1 MHVVIFA
8 GGMVRAGRAVEQA
21 LASAEMIIAADSGA
35 ATALQFGYTPAIVVG
50 DFDSLEALPLQQLQA
65 QGSEIIRVAAEKDE
79 TDSE

>member
-8 GGMVRAGRAVEQA
+8 GGTVRAGRAVEQA

-35 ATALQFGYTPAIVVG
+35 ATALQSGYTPAIVVG
-50 DFDSLEALPLQQLQA
+50 DFDSLEPLPLQQLQA

-79 TDSE
+79 TDS